1 MSGTIGDNVYRA
13 SGVVAT
19 AAAGGGV
26 SWQAVVTASTLTA
39 VAGNGYPI
47 NTTSNAC
54 TVTLPTSAS
63 VGDEIIFT
71 DYART
76 WGTNALTISS
86 SLNYQGSSAIDP
98 VYDTT
103 GESVHIVYVDVTQ
116 GWVPT
121 YDGAVA
127 YETAANYT
135 TEWLSIAGGGGGSGG
150 YSGGGG
156 AGGYRLKF
164 NSENSGGGTD
174 TESVITLTGGTV
186 YTAGVG
192 AGGAGAS
199 PNCCGTDGGDSTI
212 SGSGLTTLTSV
223 GGGGGGRN
231 VAPSVPGGDGGSGG
245 GGGAGSHA
253 GGSGTANQGY
263 DGGTGASGCGN
274 GGAGGGGASA
284 VGASPPGSSRAG
296 GNGGAGVT
304 SCITG
309 TPTGRGGGGGGG
321 DYASTTGLG
330 TCGGGNGGAQ
340 GGSPAS
346 TAGTANTGGG
356 GGAGNPGSA
365 GGKGIIVLRMADG
378 NYSGTTTGC
387 PTVATDVGGSGETTI
402 TFNTCGTYTA

>member
-1 MSGTIGDNVYRA
+1 
-13 SGVVAT
+13 
-19 AAAGGGV
+19 
-26 SWQAVVTASTLTA
+26 
-39 VAGNGYPI
+39 
-47 NTTSNAC
+47 
-54 TVTLPTSAS
+54 LPASAS

-174 TESVITLTGGTV
+174 TESVITLTGGAV

-192 AGGAGAS
+192 AGGAGSS
-199 PNCCGTDGGDSTI
+199 PNCCGIDGGDS
-212 SGSGLTTLTSV
+212 SLTGTSV
-223 GGGGGGRN
+223 SITSDGGGGGGRN
-231 VAPSVPGGDGGSGG
+231 VAPGIPGGDGGSGG
-245 GGGAGSHA
+245 GGGAGSRP

-274 GGAGGGGASA
+274 GGGGGGGASA

-296 GNGGAGVT
+296 GNGGAGV
-304 SCITG
+304 
-309 TPTGRGGGGGGG
+309 
-321 DYASTTGLG
+321 
-330 TCGGGNGGAQ
+330 
-340 GGSPAS
+340 
-346 TAGTANTGGG
+346 
-356 GGAGNPGSA
+356 
-365 GGKGIIVLRMADG
+365 
-378 NYSGTTTGC
+378 
-387 PTVATDVGGSGETTI
+387 
-402 TFNTCGTYTA
+402 